1 MINNTK
7 YYAPHAVLMQNIVD
21 VAVAIGREKPHQ
33 YIIVS
38 MVNNVSY
45 RTNSQ
50 CGGIQHVN

>member
-38 MVNNVSY
+38 MVYN
-45 RTNSQ
+45 
-50 CGGIQHVN
+50 GFW